1 MMLNVI
7 RGVVLVAVFLCA
19 PVGYGSQVQSAESV
33 TLRLEWRLSGYHLP
47 FYWAKEK
54 GYYSAEKLDVD
65 IKEGAGSDQ
74 TINLIAGRQDD
85 IGLADYMLM
94 TAAAAKGMRLKG
106 IFAVVP
112 NGAWAVVSHEDK
124 PIRTPADLIGKS
136 IASTAGHKSIF
147 DLLLAVNKI
156 PTDQV
161 RVQVTNAA
169 TRNTVFVNG
178 QVDGFVSVVIGSPL
192 DLVVR
197 AQQGKGKPIT
207 FMPFEE
213 FGVAPMGQGLI
224 VHERTLT
231 DRRDMLQR
239 FIRATARG
247 FAETMKK
254 ENLDEAVD
262 IAMRHSKASEE
273 RRESVRLQ
281 WVETF
286 PRLQT
291 VNSKHMPIGW
301 TADKDVEATID
312 ILVNTGRMEK
322 RVPIN
327 ELFTNDFVPTKP

>member
-1 MMLNVI
+1 MLTFS
-7 RGVVLVAVFLCA
+7 RGLALIAAFLFV
-19 PVGYGSQVQSAESV
+19 PVGHGSQAQSADAVS
-33 TLRLEWRLSGYHLP
+33 LRLEWRLSGYHLP

-54 GYYSAEKLDVD
+54 GYYEAENLTVD

-94 TAAAAKGMRLKG
+94 AAAAAKGMRLKG

-124 PIRTPADLIGKS
+124 PIKKPADLAGKS

-147 DLLLAVNKI
+147 DLLLAANKI
-156 PTDQV
+156 PPDQV
-161 RVQVTNAA
+161 RVQVTSAA

-197 AQQGKGKPIT
+197 AKHGKGKPIA
-207 FMPFEE
+207 FMPFED
-213 FGVAPMGQGLI
+213 FGVAPMGQGLV
-224 VHERTLT
+224 VHERTLAE
-231 DRRDMLQR
+231 RPDMLRR

-247 FAETMKK
+247 FAETLKE

-291 VNSKHMPIGW
+291 EHSKGKPIGW
-301 TADKDVEATID
+301 TADKDAEATLD
-312 ILVNTGRMEK
+312 ILLKTGRMEK
-322 RVPIN
+322 PVPVQD
-327 ELFTNDFVPTKP
+327 LFTNDFVPTQP